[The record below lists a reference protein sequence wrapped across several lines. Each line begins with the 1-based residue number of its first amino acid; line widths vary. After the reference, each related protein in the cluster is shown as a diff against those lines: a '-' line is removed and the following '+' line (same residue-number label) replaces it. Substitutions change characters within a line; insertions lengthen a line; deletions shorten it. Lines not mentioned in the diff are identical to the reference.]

1 MFQQWHKTYNCYLVC
16 YERGLYHNTGGN
28 DLKNYLSKIY
38 MIVFTVVTVLN
49 IPLAHFAAN

>member
-16 YERGLYHNTGGN
+16 YERGVYHNTGGN